1 MIFIPFGVLDKLPL
15 SPRTKHIL
23 GRVRWSQLF
32 SKGFAISLLSFF
44 GNFLFCFMIIIF
56 LRTDEKCKW
65 CGRRFNAILRFGTH
79 ASRMPFGDVGE
90 AAVELS
96 RCSERQQEAE
106 QLWLLSLFLI
116 SLFFFLHYFS
126 PCISLSFP
134 LLFVLSPSVIRDG
147 PWAQVA
153 QHVL

>member
-32 SKGFAISLLSFF
+32 SKGFAIFAFF
-44 GNFLFCFMIIIF
+44 LWKFHVLFYNYFI

-79 ASRMPFGDVGE
+79 ASGMPFGDVGE

-116 SLFFFLHYFS
+116 RLFFFLHYFS

-153 QHVL
+153 LHVL

>member
-1 MIFIPFGVLDKLPL
+1 
-15 SPRTKHIL
+15 
-23 GRVRWSQLF
+23 
-32 SKGFAISLLSFF
+32 
-44 GNFLFCFMIIIF
+44 
-56 LRTDEKCKW
+56 
-65 CGRRFNAILRFGTH
+65 
-79 ASRMPFGDVGE
+79 MPFGDVGE

-106 QLWLLSLFLI
+106 QLSLFLI
-116 SLFFFLHYFS
+116 RLFFFLHYFS

-153 QHVL
+153 LHVL